1 MTFSIIARC
10 PATGQFGAAV
20 ASSSPA
26 VASRCI
32 RARKGIGAAA
42 SQNITDPDL
51 GPLAL
56 DLMGNGLTP
65 EQALAELRKRPF
77 IDYRQL
83 MFIDAHNPPA
93 VFTGANA
100 LGTLASVVGTDA
112 ACAGN
117 MLSTREV
124 PQAML
129 SAFEQQ
135 TKGPLAERLM
145 QAMLA
150 GQAAGGEEGPVHS
163 AGLLVYGEQNWPIVD
178 LRLDWVENDPVQALY
193 AAWKVY
199 EPQLGDYITRALDP
213 RAAPSFGVPGNL

>member
-1 MTFSIIARC
+1 MTFSIVARC

-26 VASRCI
+26 VAARCV
-32 RARKGIGAAA
+32 RGRKGVGAAA

-51 GPLAL
+51 GPLLL
-56 DLMGNGLTP
+56 DLMAAGRTP
-65 EQALAELRKRPF
+65 EQAVAELQQRPF

-83 MFIDAHNPPA
+83 MAIDAQHPPV

-100 LGTLASVVGTDA
+100 LGTLASSIGTHA

-117 MLSTREV
+117 MLRDRQV
-124 PQAML
+124 PAAML
-129 SAFEQQ
+129 AAFEQAE
-135 TKGPLAERLM
+135 GALAERLM

-163 AGLLVYGEQNWPIVD
+163 AGLLVYGAQDWPIVD
-178 LRLDWVENDPVQALY
+178 LRLDWVEADPVQALY
-193 AAWKVY
+193 ATWKIY
-199 EPQLGDYITRALDP
+199 EPQLQAYVTRALDP
-213 RAAPSFGVPGNL
+213 RAAPSFGVPGDL

>member
-32 RARKGIGAAA
+32 RGRKGVGAAA

-56 DLMGNGLTP
+56 DLISSGLSP
-65 EQALAELRKRPF
+65 ERAITELRTRAN
-77 IDYRQL
+77 IEYRQL
-83 MFIDAHNPPA
+83 MVIDTHNPPV
-93 VFTGANA
+93 VFTGDKA
-100 LGTLASVVGTDA
+100 LGTLASVVGAHA

-117 MLSTREV
+117 MLATRDV

-129 SAFEQQ
+129 SAFEQ
-135 TKGPLAERLM
+135 TEGVLAERLM
-145 QAMLA
+145 RAMLA
-150 GQAAGGEEGPVHS
+150 GQEAGGEEGPVHS
-163 AGLLVYGEQNWPIVD
+163 AGLLVYDAQNWPVVD
-178 LRLDWVENDPVQALY
+178 LRLDWVENNPVEALY
-193 AAWKVY
+193 AVWQVY
-199 EPQLGDYITRALDP
+199 APQQKDYVKRAIDP
-213 RAAPSFGVPGNL
+213 SAAPSFGVPGNL

>member
-10 PATGQFGAAV
+10 KTTGQFGAAV
-20 ASSSPA
+20 SSSSPA

-32 RARKGIGAAA
+32 RGRKGVGAAA

-56 DLMGNGLTP
+56 DLIASGLTP
-65 EQALAELRKRPF
+65 AQAVAELKKRPF
-77 IDYRQL
+77 IDYRQI
-83 MFIDAHNPPA
+83 MAIDAHNPPV

-100 LGTLASVVGTDA
+100 LGTLASASGADA

-117 MLSTREV
+117 MLLTREV

-129 SAFEQQ
+129 SAFENA
-135 TKGPLAERLM
+135 KGSLAERLM

-163 AGLLVYGEQNWPIVD
+163 AGLLVYGGQNWPVVD
-178 LRLDWVENDPVQALY
+178 LRLDWVDDDPVQALY
-193 AAWKVY
+193 DTWKIY
-199 EPQLGDYITRALDP
+199 EPQLQAYVTRALDP
-213 RAAPSFGVPGNL
+213 RAAPSYGVPGDR

>member
-10 PATGQFGAAV
+10 PATGQFVAAV

-26 VASRCI
+26 VAARCV
-32 RARKGIGAAA
+32 RGRKGVGAAA

-51 GPLAL
+51 GPLLL
-56 DLMGNGLTP
+56 DLMASGKTP
-65 EQALAELRKRPF
+65 QQAIDALRSRPF

-83 MFIDAHNPPA
+83 MAIDATHPPV
-93 VFTGANA
+93 VFTGAQA
-100 LGTLASVVGTDA
+100 LGTLASAVGEHA

-117 MLSTREV
+117 MLLTRDV

-129 SAFEQQ
+129 SAFEAAE
-135 TKGPLAERLM
+135 GSLAERLM

-163 AGLLVYGEQNWPIVD
+163 AGLLVYADQNWPIVD
-178 LRLDWVENDPVQALY
+178 LRLDWVESDPVQALY
-193 AAWKVY
+193 ATWKVY
-199 EPQLGDYITRALDP
+199 EPQLQAYITRALDP

>member
-10 PATGQFGAAV
+10 RATGQFGAAV

-26 VASRCI
+26 VAARCI
-32 RARKGIGAAA
+32 RGRKGVGAAA

-51 GPLAL
+51 GPMVLDLLGDGRTPQQAL
-56 DLMGNGLTP
+56 DAL
-65 EQALAELRKRPF
+65 QARPF

-83 MFIDAHNPPA
+83 MAIDAHNPPV
-93 VFTGANA
+93 VFTGAQA
-100 LGTLASVVGTDA
+100 LGTLASAVGTDA

-117 MLSTREV
+117 MLRSRDV

-129 SAFEQQ
+129 RAFE
-135 TKGPLAERLM
+135 GAEGSLADRLM
-145 QAMLA
+145 AAMLA

-163 AGLLVYGEQNWPIVD
+163 AGLLVYCDQNWPVVD
-178 LRLDWVENDPVQALY
+178 LRLDWVADGPVEALY

-199 EPQLGDYITRALDP
+199 EPQLQAYVTRALDP
-213 RAAPSFGVPGNL
+213 RQAPSFGVPGNL

>member
-10 PATGQFGAAV
+10 PETGQFGAAV

-26 VASRCI
+26 VAARCI

-51 GPLAL
+51 GNLTL
-56 DLMGNGLTP
+56 DLMTQGNSP
-65 EQALAELRKRPF
+65 ERAIEALRQRPF

-83 MFIDAHNPPA
+83 MAIDASGSPA
-93 VFTGANA
+93 VYTGASA
-100 LGTLASVVGTDA
+100 LGTLATAVGADA

-117 MLSTREV
+117 MLASREV
-124 PQAML
+124 PAAML
-129 SAFEQQ
+129 SAFERAQ
-135 TKGPLAERLM
+135 GDLAERLM

-163 AGLLVYGEQNWPIVD
+163 AGLLVYGDMDWPVVD
-178 LRLDWVENDPVQALY
+178 LRMDWVDENPVDALY
-193 AAWKVY
+193 AAWKIY
-199 EPQLGDYITRALDP
+199 EPQVQDYITRARDP
-213 RAAPSFGVPGNL
+213 RAAPSFGVPGDL

>member
-26 VASRCI
+26 VAARCV
-32 RARKGIGAAA
+32 RGRRGVGAAA

-51 GPLAL
+51 GPLLL
-56 DLMGNGLTP
+56 DLMAGGMTP
-65 EQALAELRKRPF
+65 EDAVLELQKRPF
-77 IDYRQL
+77 IDYRQV
-83 MFIDAHNPPA
+83 MAIDATHPPV
-93 VFTGANA
+93 VFTGAKA
-100 LGTLASVVGTDA
+100 LGTLASVVGAHA

-117 MLSTREV
+117 MLQTRDV

-129 SAFEQQ
+129 SAFEAAE
-135 TKGPLAERLM
+135 GSLAERLM

-163 AGLLVYGEQNWPIVD
+163 AGLLVYADQHWPIVD
-178 LRLDWVENDPVQALY
+178 LRLDWVEADPVQALY
-193 AAWKVY
+193 ATWKVY
-199 EPQLGDYITRALDP
+199 EPQLQAYITRALDP

>member
-26 VASRCI
+26 VAARCI
-32 RARKGIGAAA
+32 RGRKGVGAAA
-42 SQNITDPDL
+42 SQNITDPEL
-51 GPLAL
+51 GPFAL
-56 DLMGNGLTP
+56 DLMAEGLTP

-83 MFIDAHNPPA
+83 MAIDAHNPPV
-93 VFTGANA
+93 VFTGAQA
-100 LGTLASVVGTDA
+100 LGTLASAVGEHA

-117 MLSTREV
+117 MLLTTDV
-124 PQAML
+124 PRAML
-129 SAFEQQ
+129 LTFEQAE
-135 TKGPLAERLM
+135 GSLAERLM

-163 AGLLVYGEQNWPIVD
+163 AGLLVYDDQNWPVVD
-178 LRLDWVENDPVQALY
+178 LRLDWVEQDPVQALH
-193 AAWKVY
+193 ATWKVY
-199 EPQLGDYITRALDP
+199 EPQLKAYVTRALDP

>member
-10 PATGQFGAAV
+10 PDTGHFGAAV

-26 VASRCI
+26 VAARCI
-32 RARKGIGAAA
+32 RGRKGVGAAA
-42 SQNITDPDL
+42 SQNITDPEL

-56 DLMGNGLTP
+56 DLLARGLSP
-65 EQALAELRKRPF
+65 AQALVELQKRDF

-83 MFIDAHNPPA
+83 MVIDAHNPPV
-93 VFTGANA
+93 VFTGAQA
-100 LGTLASVVGTDA
+100 LGTLASAVGIHA

-117 MLSTREV
+117 MLRTRDV

-129 SAFEQQ
+129 SAFEAAQ
-135 TKGPLAERLM
+135 GSLAERLM

-163 AGLLVYGEQNWPIVD
+163 AGLLVYADQNWPVVD
-178 LRLDWVENDPVQALY
+178 LRLDWVEQDPVEALY
-193 AAWKVY
+193 ATWKLY
-199 EPQLGDYITRALDP
+199 EPQLAAYITRALDP
-213 RAAPSFGVPGNL
+213 RAAPSYGVPGNL

>member
-26 VASRCI
+26 VAARCV
-32 RARKGIGAAA
+32 RGRKGVGAAA

-51 GPLAL
+51 GPLLL
-56 DLMGNGLTP
+56 DLMAAGKTP
-65 EQALAELRKRPF
+65 EQAVAELRQRPF

-83 MFIDAHNPPA
+83 MAIDANHPPV

-100 LGTLASVVGTDA
+100 LGTLASIVGEHA

-117 MLSTREV
+117 MLHDRGV
-124 PQAML
+124 PAVML
-129 SAFEQQ
+129 AAFEQAE
-135 TKGPLAERLM
+135 GALAERLM

-163 AGLLVYGEQNWPIVD
+163 AGLLVYGAQNWPIVD
-178 LRLDWVENDPVQALY
+178 LRLDWVEADPVQALY
-193 AAWKVY
+193 AAWGVY
-199 EPQLGDYITRALDP
+199 APQLQAYITRALDP

>member
-26 VASRCI
+26 VAARCL
-32 RARKGIGAAA
+32 RGRKGVGAAA

-56 DLMGNGLTP
+56 DLMASGLTP
-65 EQALAELRKRPF
+65 EGALAELQKRPH
-77 IDYRQL
+77 IEYRQL
-83 MFIDAHNPPA
+83 MAIDAHNPPV
-93 VFTGANA
+93 VFPGAKA
-100 LGTLASVVGTDA
+100 LGTLASVVGTHA

-117 MLSTREV
+117 MLATLEV

-129 SAFEQQ
+129 SAFERAE
-135 TKGPLAERLM
+135 GALAERLM

-150 GQAAGGEEGPVHS
+150 GQAAGGEAGPVHS
-163 AGLLVYGEQNWPIVD
+163 AGLLVYDAQNWPVVD

-199 EPQLGDYITRALDP
+199 APQLKDYVTRALDP